1 MNRKADILTLV
12 IPKDDAP
19 PAASAAAVGQ
29 PLKEYTHTV
38 SLRQSNADY
47 RRLARFCA
55 DESDRTGQRVTRQMV
70 IETALARY
78 FDERGG

>member
-1 MNRKADILTLV
+1 MSLPRTGFRH
-12 IPKDDAP
+12 PTR
-19 PAASAAAVGQ
+19 AAAG
-29 PLKEYTHTV
+29 KEYTHTV

-55 DESDRTGQRVTRQMV
+55 DESDRTGQRVTKQMI

-78 FDERGG
+78 LDERGG

>member
-1 MNRKADILTLV
+1 MNRKADISALV

-19 PAASAAAVGQ
+19 APTSTAAVGQ
-29 PLKEYTHTV
+29 PLKAYTHTV
-38 SLRQSNADY
+38 SLRQTQADY

-55 DESDRTGQRVTRQMV
+55 DESDRTGQRVTKQMV

-78 FDERGG
+78 LDERGG